1 MAVIGHARTYSG
13 EIWTDAGGRATIVLP
28 AEVDLVSAAV
38 RYRLEPVDGIRGR
51 VVSAS
56 SDGRV
61 SIETDEPHAKVGWRV
76 TVRRRPRA
84 RKGETNA

>member
-1 MAVIGHARTYSG
+1 VIRRARTYSG

-28 AEVDLVSAAV
+28 ADIDLVSSAV
-38 RYRLEPVDGIRGR
+38 HCRLEPDDGIRAR

-61 SIETDEPHAKVGWRV
+61 SITTDEPHAKVGWRV
-76 TVRRRPRA
+76 TACRRTGA
-84 RKGETNA
+84 QKGEQNDA